1 MKKINFPL
9 INPWKSFSNAK
20 NLRSVNFI
28 LQVTFYTKKN
38 LVAILRIVFYRLPER
53 VLHGLPLKSYI
64 NLPENCHNRWKIL
77 TTREKILTTR
87 VTFSRQ
93 KKKKKNCHNK
103 RKILTAG
110 EKISQWGEGFLPG
123 EKFWQWG
130 KESSGQDRTSYNRRN
145 TLTTREK

>member
-93 KKKKKNCHNK
+93 KKKKKKLSQQEKNSHSRRKNLTMGGRIFTR
-103 RKILTAG
+103 RKILTMG
-110 EKISQWGEGFLPG
+110 ERILRT
-123 EKFWQWG
+123 
-130 KESSGQDRTSYNRRN
+130 GQNV
-145 TLTTREK
+145 L